1 MFSKKVQKQLVK
13 NLIARGEN
21 LCAMVCCNDWH
32 LSYEKIKASM

>member
-1 MFSKKVQKQLVK
+1 MMNRKLKKQLVK

-21 LCAMVCCNDWH
+21 LCAMVCCYDWH